1 MPAIVEVRAM
11 RTTIVIAIASVALAG
26 CASTA
31 AERGWTNVSAIA
43 EPVLGTKPVWIRSD
57 EEAAEA
63 RRIVTGLLAQPIDAD
78 AAVRIALLNN
88 RSLQVAYA
96 ELGIAAS
103 DLAQATR
110 LPNPGFSYAR
120 LSRPGELEIE
130 REISLNLL
138 NLLVLPVVQG
148 IEDRRFRQGQL
159 AAAESLLR
167 TAVEV
172 RHAWVRAVAT
182 QQAADYVAQVKE
194 AAESRAEMARRLNR
208 AGNLSSLAY
217 AREQTFYAE
226 TAVQQARA
234 RREAAMARERLVRL
248 LGVWGEDAAFVLP
261 LRLPELPATPRET
274 ADLERRAIEDRLDLR
289 IARLDIDGLA
299 RSLGLTRATR
309 FVNVLEAGYLRNR
322 ESGKPLQD
330 GYEIRLEIPLFDWGD
345 AKVARAEFAYMGAV
359 NRLAARAVAARS
371 EVREAYLDY
380 RIAFDI
386 ARQYR
391 AEILPVR
398 QHISEEM
405 LLRYNGML
413 VSIFELLADVRDQIA
428 AVTAALAAERDF
440 WIADATL
447 SYATLVGTGSAMVS
461 SPIGLPGAERA
472 PMH

>member
-1 MPAIVEVRAM
+1 MPVINARAM
-11 RTTIVIAIASVALAG
+11 RRVTSLVLMGSALAG
-26 CASTA
+26 CASSV
-31 AERGWTNVSAIA
+31 AERGWTNVSEIA
-43 EPVLGTKPVWIRSD
+43 EPVLGSKPVWIRTD

-63 RRIVTGLLAQPIDAD
+63 RRIVTGLLARPIDVD

-96 ELGIAAS
+96 DLGIAAA
-103 DLAQATR
+103 DLAQASR

-138 NLLVLPVVQG
+138 NLLVMPVVQG

-167 TAVEV
+167 TAAGV
-172 RHAWVRAVAT
+172 RHAWVRAVAS
-182 QQAADYVAQVKE
+182 QQAADYVGQAKE
-194 AAESRAEMARRLNR
+194 AAEARAEMARRLNR
-208 AGNLSSLAY
+208 AGNLSSLAN
-217 AREQTFYAE
+217 AREQVFYAE
-226 TAVQQARA
+226 TAAQLARA
-234 RREAAMARERLVRL
+234 RREATVARERLVRL
-248 LGVWGEDAAFVLP
+248 LGVWGEDAAFALP
-261 LRLPELPATPRET
+261 ARLPELPATPRE
-274 ADLERRAIEDRLDLR
+274 AGDLERRAIEDRLDLR
-289 IARLDIDGLA
+289 IARLDIEGLA

-330 GYEIRLEIPLFDWGD
+330 GYEIRLEIPIFDWGD

-359 NRLAARAVAARS
+359 NRLAALAVGARS

-380 RIAFDI
+380 RIAFDL

-398 QHISEEM
+398 QHISDEM

-428 AVTAALAAERDF
+428 AVGAALEAERDF

-447 SYATLVGTGSAMVS
+447 AYATVVGAGPAAAS
-461 SPIGLPGAERA
+461 SSIALPGAQRA
-472 PMH
+472 GGH

>member
-1 MPAIVEVRAM
+1 
-11 RTTIVIAIASVALAG
+11 
-26 CASTA
+26 
-31 AERGWTNVSAIA
+31 
-43 EPVLGTKPVWIRSD
+43 
-57 EEAAEA
+57 
-63 RRIVTGLLAQPIDAD
+63 
-78 AAVRIALLNN
+78 
-88 RSLQVAYA
+88 
-96 ELGIAAS
+96 
-103 DLAQATR
+103 
-110 LPNPGFSYAR
+110 
-120 LSRPGELEIE
+120 
-130 REISLNLL
+130 
-138 NLLVLPVVQG
+138 
-148 IEDRRFRQGQL
+148 L

-226 TAVQQARA
+226 AAVQLARA
-234 RREAAMARERLVRL
+234 RREAAMARERLVRV

-261 LRLPELPATPRET
+261 PRLPELPVMPRE
-274 ADLERRAIEDRLDLR
+274 AVDLERRAIEDRLDLR

-380 RIAFDI
+380 RLAFDL

-447 SYATLVGTGSAMVS
+447 TYATLVGVGSAMAS
-461 SPIGLPGAERA
+461 SPIALPGTERA
-472 PMH
+472 AGH